1 MTPSGVVTLLT
12 DFGDREP
19 FVGVMKG
26 VMVDVA
32 PSVRFIDLTHRVP
45 PFDIAWASFWLANAA
60 PWFPKG
66 TTHLAVVDPGVGT
79 ERRVLVAECQDQW
92 FVAPDNGILSDVLA
106 RGSHRVF
113 AVQVPAGASATFHG
127 RDVFAPVAA
136 KLAGGIAT
144 PEQLGLLAQE
154 VAVLEREAPA
164 VVGDVMRGHVVVVDH
179 FGNLISNLRLPR
191 QLATTGWVQVAP
203 VHGRGSSRRVRLV
216 RNYASTG
223 AEPAA
228 VVNAWGL
235 IEIAINRGNASE
247 ALGLGAG
254 DRVWLELR

>member
-1 MTPSGVVTLLT
+1 MKPSGVVTLLT
-12 DFGDREP
+12 DFGEREP

-26 VMVDVA
+26 VMVDLA
-32 PSVRFIDLTHRVP
+32 PSLRFIDLTHCVP
-45 PFDIAWASFWLANAA
+45 PFDIGWAAFWLANAA

-79 ERRVLVAECQDQW
+79 ERRVLVAECQNQW
-92 FVAPDNGILSDVLA
+92 FVAPDNGILTDVLSL
-106 RGSHRVF
+106 GPHRVF
-113 AVQVPAGASATFHG
+113 AVPVQTGVSATFHG

-136 KLAGGIAT
+136 KLAGGLAT
-144 PEQLGLLAQE
+144 PDQLGSPALGIA
-154 VAVLEREAPA
+154 ALEREAPA

-191 QLATTGWVQVAP
+191 QMGTTGWVQVGPAD
-203 VHGRGSSRRVRLV
+203 GRGPSRRVRLV

-223 AEPAA
+223 KEAAA

-235 IEIAINRGNASE
+235 IEIAVNRGNASE
-247 ALGLGAG
+247 ALGLGVG